1 MDKVKSEA
9 LYFLTVRLSAESA
22 LSADRIIYI
31 NYISA
36 RASWDDFPDLGMNKL
51 EGPLD
56 RLLP

>member
-9 LYFLTVRLSAESA
+9 LYFFTVLLSAESA
-22 LSADRIIYI
+22 LPADRIIYR
-31 NYISA
+31 NYICA
-36 RASWDDFPDLGMNKL
+36 RASWDDFPDLGMNKM